1 MITPDEPICI
11 FSNETPEPLYRY
23 TLWRE
28 VNPEASGITAFIG
41 LNPSTA
47 TEEIN
52 DPTIRRCMRFARDF
66 GSRYLCM
73 LNVFGYRA
81 TDPKVMKRV
90 EDPFGP
96 DNWYH
101 IRRITRLA
109 DRVVAAWGTD
119 GYWKDGGKF
128 TQIAVNGYMGAAT
141 MNEPKIQLQCL
152 GKTRDGSPRH
162 PLYIKATQPLSDYP

>member
-11 FSNETPEPLYRY
+11 FSSETPEPLYRY

-90 EDPFGP
+90 EDPFGGE
-96 DNWYH
+96 NLYH
-101 IRRITRLA
+101 ITRVVKMA
-109 DRVVAAWGTD
+109 DNVVAAWGTD
-119 GYWKDGGKF
+119 GYWKDGGRIV
-128 TQIAVNGYMGAAT
+128 QLA
-141 MNEPKIQLQCL
+141 IQGLGPPDAPICRLKCL